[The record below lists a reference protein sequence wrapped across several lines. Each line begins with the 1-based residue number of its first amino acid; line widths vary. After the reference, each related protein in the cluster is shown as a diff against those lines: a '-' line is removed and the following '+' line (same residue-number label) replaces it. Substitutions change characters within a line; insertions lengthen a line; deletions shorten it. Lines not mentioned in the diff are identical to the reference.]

1 MNKRIRKK
9 HIKQRLQ
16 KQALYDTKNLFYQCH
31 RSFKEYIVLQKH
43 DVRKYRLIIDK
54 MSIDSL
60 ISILGTMYFIFR
72 MLYDDR
78 IRGVPPYYIT
88 ATDLYRTLRRIRSS
102 EYEKIGKDHK
112 YARKFYR
119 ILRSDVKKYYEM
131 ENSK

>member
-9 HIKQRLQ
+9 HKKQRLQ
-16 KQALYDTKNLFYQCH
+16 KQVLYATKNLFCQCQCH

-54 MSIDSL
+54 MSVDSL
-60 ISILGTMYFIFR
+60 ISIPGTMYFIFR
-72 MLYDDR
+72 ILYDDSF
-78 IRGVPPYYIT
+78 RGAGPYCIT

-112 YARKFYR
+112 YVQK
-119 ILRSDVKKYYEM
+119 ILSDFTFRCEKIL
-131 ENSK
+131 